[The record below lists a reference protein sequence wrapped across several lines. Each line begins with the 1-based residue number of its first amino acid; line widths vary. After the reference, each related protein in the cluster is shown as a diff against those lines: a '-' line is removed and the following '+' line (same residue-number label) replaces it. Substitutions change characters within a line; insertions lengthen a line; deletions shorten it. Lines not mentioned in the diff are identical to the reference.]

1 MRLVLASASPRRADL
16 LRAAGFDFETFAP
29 DVDES
34 VRPSESPAEYVQRLA
49 SEKSAAAEAALTA
62 SAKATAVRRS
72 FTRRRKGCA
81 TGAEPPGAAKSSTS
95 RTSTT
100 PNRAMPS
107 TTLNTP
113 TSLAPVAPAFR
124 PASGIIVLGAD
135 TAVVVDGLILGKPRD
150 DEESAAMLR
159 QLSGRR
165 HDVMTGIS
173 LRAGSRERRHVET
186 TAVYFATLSDEDVA
200 WYVRSGEGRDK
211 AGAYAIQ
218 GLASRFIPR
227 IEGSYANV
235 VGLPIAAV
243 CELIR
248 SIETARQH
256 SGTGD

>member
-1 MRLVLASASPRRADL
+1 MRLILASASSRRADL
-16 LRAAGFDFETFAP
+16 LRAAGFDFETVAA

-34 VRPSESPAEYVQRLA
+34 VRPNESPAEYVQRLA
-49 SEKSAAAEAALTA
+49 SDKSAAVQAALTA
-62 SAKATAVRRS
+62 STKATAVRRS

-81 TGAEPPGAAKSSTS
+81 TGVEAPDAAES
-95 RTSTT
+95 RTRKSTT
-100 PNRAMPS
+100 PNCEMPS
-107 TTLNTP
+107 TMLNRP
-113 TSLAPVAPAFR
+113 TGLAPVAQAFR
-124 PASGIIVLGAD
+124 PAFDSIVLGAD
-135 TAVVVDGLILGKPRD
+135 TAVVVDGIILGKPRD
-150 DEESAAMLR
+150 DKESVAMLR

-165 HDVMTGIS
+165 HEVMTGIS

-186 TAVYFATLSDEDVA
+186 TAVYFATLSDDDVA

-235 VGLPIAAV
+235 VGLPIAAL

-248 SIETARQH
+248 SIEAG
-256 SGTGD
+256 SAAPFNG

>member
-16 LRAAGFDFETFAP
+16 LRAAGFDFGTFAA
-29 DVDES
+29 DVDER
-34 VRPSESPAEYVQRLA
+34 VRPNESPAEYVHRLA
-49 SEKSAAAEAALTA
+49 SEKSAAVEAAL
-62 SAKATAVRRS
+62 
-72 FTRRRKGCA
+72 KGS
-81 TGAEPPGAAKSSTS
+81 TGVEPSGAAKSSTS

-107 TTLNTP
+107 TTP
-113 TSLAPVAPAFR
+113 TSLAPVAQALR
-124 PASGIIVLGAD
+124 LPASGIIVLGAD

-173 LRAGSRERRHVET
+173 LRAGPRERRHVET

-243 CELIR
+243 CELMR

-256 SGTGD
+256 SGPGD